1 MIKNEK
7 KLISQALF
15 EALKLRKKYGHELWA
30 PICIYD
36 LSEERGVEVRFEGFS
51 SMEGMYSKT
60 PGPIIIVNSE
70 RHSGRQSFTCAHEL
84 GHHEF
89 NHGSRIDE
97 LTENRTK
104 SKYCPEDFLA
114 DCFAGFLLMPQV
126 AIQNA
131 FSNRDWDFP
140 NPTHTQLYT
149 IAGNLGVG
157 YSTLI
162 THMQQSLRILN
173 PSLAQTLLKF
183 QPKHIKE
190 EILGYTTNSNLIVA
204 DEMWKSRAI
213 DIQVGDLVLT
223 RSETINEGE
232 CISPVH
238 NSDKGDI
245 FEGVTPGIG
254 RLLNERFKWAT
265 FVRVSRKQYVGLGK
279 YRHLKE
285 VKDDE

>member
-1 MIKNEK
+1 VIKDGK
-7 KLISQALF
+7 RLARQALF
-15 EALKLRKKYGHELWA
+15 AALKLRKNYGYELWE

-36 LSEERGVEVRFEGFS
+36 LAEKHGVEVRFEGIS
-51 SMEGMYSKT
+51 SMEGMYSKS
-60 PGPIIIVNSE
+60 PGPIIIISSE
-70 RHSGRQSFTCAHEL
+70 RPSGRQSFNCAHEL
-84 GHHEF
+84 GHHVF
-89 NHGSRIDE
+89 NHGGRIDE
-97 LTENRTK
+97 LIDNK
-104 SKYCPEDFLA
+104 MKNNYCPEEFLA
-114 DCFAGFLLMPQV
+114 NCFAGFLLMPKV
-126 AIQNA
+126 AIQYA
-131 FSNRDWDFP
+131 FRNRGWSLT
-140 NPTHTQLYT
+140 NPTHTQLYI
-149 IAGNLGVG
+149 IADNLGVG
-157 YSTLI
+157 YSALI

-173 PSLAQTLLKF
+173 PSLALKLLKV
-183 QPKHIKE
+183 QPKHIKA
-190 EILGYTTNSNLIVA
+190 EILGYTTNSNLVVA
-204 DEMWKSRAI
+204 DESWKSRAI

>member
-1 MIKNEK
+1 MIKDEK

-15 EALKLRKKYGHELWA
+15 EALKLRKNCGHELWE

-36 LSEERGVEVRFEGFS
+36 LAEECGVEVRFEGIS
-51 SMEGMYSKT
+51 SMEGMYSKD
-60 PGPIIIVNSE
+60 PGPIIIISSE
-70 RHSGRQSFTCAHEL
+70 RPSGRQSFTCAHEL
-84 GHHEF
+84 GHHVF
-89 NHGSRIDE
+89 KHGGRIDE
-97 LTENRTK
+97 LIGNNMK
-104 SKYCPEDFLA
+104 NNYCPEEFLA
-114 DCFAGFLLMPQV
+114 TCFAGFLLMPKV

-131 FSNRDWDFP
+131 FSNRDWSLT
-140 NPTHTQLYT
+140 NPTHTQLY
-149 IAGNLGVG
+149 ILAGNLGVG
-157 YSTLI
+157 YSALI
-162 THMQQSLRILN
+162 THMQQSLRILDS
-173 PSLAQTLLKF
+173 SLAHELLKV

-190 EILGYTTNSNLIVA
+190 EILGYTTNSNLVVA

-223 RSETINEGE
+223 RSETKNEGK

-238 NSDKGDI
+238 NFERGDI

-254 RLLNERFKWAT
+254 RLFNERLKWAT

>member
-1 MIKNEK
+1 MIKDGK
-7 KLISQALF
+7 KMAQQALF
-15 EALKLRKKYGHELWA
+15 AALKLRKNYGFELWE

-36 LSEERGVEVRFEGFS
+36 LAEKHGVEVRFES
-51 SMEGMYSKT
+51 IPSMEGMYSKS
-60 PGPIIIVNSE
+60 PGPVIIISSE
-70 RHSGRQSFTCAHEL
+70 RPSGRQFFNCAHEL
-84 GHHEF
+84 GHHVF

-97 LTENRTK
+97 LIDNKTK
-104 SKYCPEDFLA
+104 NNYCPEDFLA

-131 FSNRDWDFP
+131 FSNRDWSLT
-140 NPTHTQLYT
+140 NPTHTQLYI

-173 PSLAQTLLKF
+173 SSLAHKLLKV
-183 QPKHIKE
+183 QPKHIKA
-190 EILGYTTNSNLIVA
+190 EILGYTTNSNLVVA
-204 DEMWKSRAI
+204 DESWKSRAI
-213 DIQVGDLVLT
+213 DIQVGGLVLT
-223 RSETINEGE
+223 RPGTIHEGE

-245 FEGVTPGIG
+245 FEGVTPGIS
-254 RLLNERFKWAT
+254 RLFNESFKWAT
-265 FVRVSRKQYVGLGK
+265 FVRVSRKQYVGLSK